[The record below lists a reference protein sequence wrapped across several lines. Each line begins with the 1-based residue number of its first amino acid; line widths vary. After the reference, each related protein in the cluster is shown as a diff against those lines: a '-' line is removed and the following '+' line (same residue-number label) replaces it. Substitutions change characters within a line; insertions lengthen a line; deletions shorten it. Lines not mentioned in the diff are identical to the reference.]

1 MSLVQEW
8 DKIILYWISLY
19 RRENVLSNNS
29 VFIYSFFFNVLGYRL
44 LSLTELFVILLSIEL
59 VYKLLI

>member
-29 VFIYSFFFNVLGYRL
+29 VFIYRFFFNVLGYRL